1 MVSEM
6 QSFEEQIEIFFG
18 ATSGMESQI
27 YARITGCDGVRLTGH
42 VRGPYC
48 AYANT
53 LPTDFALR
61 PLGTENTTTV
71 HALVADPCFWTPEL
85 PFLYDVTI
93 TVAAEGREQE
103 TVQRKIGI
111 RPLAVAANDFRY
123 AGRRYVMRM
132 VDLAMVAEA
141 FCDRDELLAV
151 SRKTGTGLLAG
162 SLEESLAVEASR
174 EGVLLAA
181 RVEGDDEEMVT
192 RALRRLARW
201 PAVAMAVLD
210 DRIDLPRELS
220 QRAPNLI
227 LACQLTRTLQG
238 DPPAW
243 AQVLLVDQ
251 VALQRGDVP
260 LSAITQPVIV
270 IKQLAAAVPLLEAR
284 RFCDDLQRETAPL
297 GDLAGYI
304 VGCREGAF

>member
-1 MVSEM
+1 
-6 QSFEEQIEIFFG
+6 
-18 ATSGMESQI
+18 
-27 YARITGCDGVRLTGH
+27 
-42 VRGPYC
+42 
-48 AYANT
+48 
-53 LPTDFALR
+53 
-61 PLGTENTTTV
+61 
-71 HALVADPCFWTPEL
+71 
-85 PFLYDVTI
+85 
-93 TVAAEGREQE
+93 
-103 TVQRKIGI
+103 
-111 RPLAVAANDFRY
+111 
-123 AGRRYVMRM
+123 MRM
-132 VDLAMVAEA
+132 VDLAMVAEE
-141 FCDRDELLAV
+141 FCDRDELFAV

-260 LSAITQPVIV
+260 LSVITQPVIV

-304 VGCREGAF
+304 VGCRAS